1 MKVESI
7 IYIYGAVCVSM
18 IVFNIIYN
26 ILLKQNESSLKKRCE
41 KIGKQVDIQLNAI
54 KDSGKIQEKH
64 LSYMQ
69 HRLRR
74 INNLIAF
81 EKVLKDAINNG
92 KEKEVNKYISQIQ
105 PVILYLAMLYSHREN
120 MQAGYFTY
128 FLANY
133 AAKKQMPIDSL
144 QDILLSYVK
153 KDNLYCRINALSALY
168 NIGNTEHIITA
179 IRAQDDGVIY
189 INEKILTEGLLS
201 FTGNHN
207 ELITTLW
214 KNLNSFS
221 EHTKL
226 AVLNYIRF
234 KTGSYKEEMLSI
246 MLDETA
252 EKEVRLSAIRY
263 FGKYYYEPALKYILN
278 FVSNNEPSMWE
289 YATVAVSALEKYSGD
304 DVIKALKKAIHSP
317 NWYIRYQAAQSLD
330 AQHLNYNALF
340 DIINGSDRYA
350 REMMT
355 YRLESGKLQKA
366 GCGKQ

>member
-41 KIGKQVDIQLNAI
+41 KIGKQVDIQFNAI
-54 KDSGKIQEKH
+54 KTNGKIEQKH
-64 LSYMQ
+64 LRDMQ
-69 HRLRR
+69 HILSR

-92 KEKEVNKYISQIQ
+92 NENEVNNYLSQMQ
-105 PVILYLAMLYSHREN
+105 PVILYLAMLYIHREN

-168 NIGNTEHIITA
+168 HMGNIEHIITA
-179 IRAQDDGVIY
+179 IKAQDDGVIY

-207 ELITTLW
+207 KLISSLW
-214 KNLNSFS
+214 ENLNSFS

-234 KTGSYKEEMLSI
+234 KTGDYKEEMLSI
-246 MLDETA
+246 MLDDTA
-252 EKEVRLSAIRY
+252 EKEIRLSAIRY

-278 FVSNNEPSMWE
+278 FVSNNDASMWE
-289 YATVAVSALEKYSGD
+289 YATVAVSSLEKYSGD